1 MVHIIQKCMELTL
14 NARVASTSS
23 DDFFLLLLWLNE
35 GSLGFGRTGLWR
47 NSLSCTVDNLAVL
60 HESLDQPVVCS
71 VA

>member
-1 MVHIIQKCMELTL
+1 MELTL

-23 DDFFLLLLWLNE
+23 DNFFLLLLLWLNE

-60 HESLDQPVVCS
+60 HESLDQPVVGS